1 MKIVIINLKHN
12 KKRLKNIT
20 NNLQNLGI
28 NNYQIFDAIYGK
40 NLSKQ
45 EIKNNT
51 TFMAR
56 NFLCNYGMIGCAMSH
71 IKIWK
76 DFLNSKDKLI
86 LISEDD
92 VEYNNNFP
100 DFLNNIYNIY
110 DKIRFD
116 ILNIN
121 TSVGIFSSFS
131 KSIFIDN
138 YELNKPIFPLT
149 MASYIISKT
158 GAKRLLNIITDKIS
172 YHIDFL
178 IAKENF
184 FYNLNYYSLKNINIL
199 NVSYTNDSNLI
210 SNNNG
215 FLNYILEIL
224 GLDKI
229 NWLLSNNACCL
240 FLKYSISVYSLILF
254 IIIIIFL
261 FIFINKKVK
270 CKTYLILLILV
281 IEFLL
286 VNL

>member
-12 KKRLKNIT
+12 KKRLENIT
-20 NNLQNLGI
+20 NNLKNLGI
-28 NNYQIFDAIYGK
+28 NNYHLFGAIYGK

-51 TFMAR
+51 TFIGR

-71 IKIWK
+71 LKIWK
-76 DFLNSKDKLI
+76 EFLNSKDKLI

-92 VEYNNNFP
+92 VEYNKNFP
-100 DFLNNIYNIY
+100 DFLNHIYDIY

-116 ILNIN
+116 ILNLN
-121 TSVGIFSSFS
+121 TSVGIFSSFND
-131 KSIFIDN
+131 SIFIDK
-138 YELNKPIFPLT
+138 YEFNKPVFPLT

-158 GAKRLLNIITDKIS
+158 GARRLLNIITDKIN

-178 IAKENF
+178 IAKENL
-184 FYNLNYYSLKNINIL
+184 FYNLNYYSLKNINVL
-199 NVSYTNDSNLI
+199 NVSYTNDSNLT

-215 FLNYILEIL
+215 FLNYILENL

-240 FLKYSISVYSLILF
+240 FLKHSISVYSMILF
-254 IIIIIFL
+254 TLIVIILL
-261 FIFINKKVK
+261 FFFRNNIKY
-270 CKTYLILLILV
+270 KTFLILLILF